1 MTASTEA
8 RPQNPI
14 AAFLVREPTVLTVI
28 VLNAVVLFLD
38 AFPSVHART
47 EGALFAVDYGCML
60 FFVLEAVLKI
70 RQAGFQV
77 YWQNAWNKLDFVIVL
92 SGLPLLVGPLVE
104 ANLSFFSIVLLGRFL
119 RFLRVMRFIPNAT
132 EIWGGI
138 IRALKASVGIFLVL
152 FVLNLLLAMGA
163 NILFGE
169 AAPEYFGNPL
179 VSFYSLFKVFTIEG
193 WYEIPERLAEQGAL
207 GSMLGLL
214 RLYFVVSVLI
224 GGILG
229 LSLANAIFVDEMTV
243 DNTARVEALVQDLR
257 TELVQRNEMLYAALE
272 EVRRQLEMLRR

>member
-1 MTASTEA
+1 
-8 RPQNPI
+8 
-14 AAFLVREPTVLTVI
+14 